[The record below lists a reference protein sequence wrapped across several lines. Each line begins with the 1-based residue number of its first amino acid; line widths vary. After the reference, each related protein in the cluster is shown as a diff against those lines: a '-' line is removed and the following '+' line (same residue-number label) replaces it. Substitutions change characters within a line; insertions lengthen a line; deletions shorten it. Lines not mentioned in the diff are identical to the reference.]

1 MKINILLFDNFETLD
16 AFGPIEIFGRIDDIE
31 MQCISLNGGIV
42 KSSQGVEILT
52 QSISYSDVI
61 LIPGGQGTRN
71 LINNDFMINT
81 IKSLAEKS
89 QWCLT
94 VCTGSALLA
103 KTGLLDNRQAT
114 SNKRAW
120 NWVISQSDKVLWQ
133 KKSRWCID
141 GKYYTSSGVSAGTDM
156 ALGFIAD
163 RHSHEVAEKL
173 AWQIEYQWHQDKN
186 SDPFWIQ

>member
-31 MQCISLNGGIV
+31 MQCISLNGGLI
-42 KSSQGVEILT
+42 KSSQGIEIST
-52 QSISYSDVI
+52 QPIAYSDVI

-71 LINNDFMINT
+71 LVNNDLMINT
-81 IKSLAEKS
+81 IKSLAENS

-103 KTGLLDNRQAT
+103 KTRLLDNKIAT

-120 NWVISQSDKVLWQ
+120 DWVISQSDKVLW
-133 KKSRWCID
+133 KKEARWCID

-163 RHSHEVAEKL
+163 RYSHEVAKKL

-186 SDPFWIQ
+186 NDPFWTQ